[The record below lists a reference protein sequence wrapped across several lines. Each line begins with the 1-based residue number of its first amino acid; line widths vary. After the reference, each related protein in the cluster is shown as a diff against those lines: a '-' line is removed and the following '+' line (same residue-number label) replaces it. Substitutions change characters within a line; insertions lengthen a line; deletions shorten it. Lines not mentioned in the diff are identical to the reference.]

1 MVVGP
6 RSSPTRFGETTPTNV
21 LLRAEGLVGN
31 LELKLEAFVIGIATP
46 S

>member
-6 RSSPTRFGETTPTNV
+6 RSSPTGFGVTTPANV
-21 LLRAEGLVGN
+21 LLRAERLAGY
-31 LELKLEAFVIGIATP
+31 LELKLEAVAIELATP